1 MMRERERE
9 MWFEVEE
16 KKVGGCAVGRER
28 EERERKK
35 GKGNLARSL
44 AREEKKERKKKR
56 RGGGEVAVYVVVQG
70 REKPSSLVMIKVV
83 SE

>member
-1 MMRERERE
+1 MMRKRE

-35 GKGNLARSL
+35 EK
-44 AREEKKERKKKR
+44 REV
-56 RGGGEVAVYVVVQG
+56 GEVA
-70 REKPSSLVMIKVV
+70 RS
-83 SE
+83 

>member
-44 AREEKKERKKKR
+44 AREGKKRKKKKGG
-56 RGGGEVAVYVVVQG
+56 RGGGGCVRRRA
-70 REKPSSLVMIKVV
+70 R
-83 SE
+83 